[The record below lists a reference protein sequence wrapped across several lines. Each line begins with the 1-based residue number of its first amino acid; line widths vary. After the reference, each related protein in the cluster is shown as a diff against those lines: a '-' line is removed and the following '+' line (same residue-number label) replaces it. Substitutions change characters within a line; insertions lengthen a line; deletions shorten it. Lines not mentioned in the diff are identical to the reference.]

1 MRTPQIS
8 LTFVKKPK
16 PGKNDTT
23 SESPQIDW
31 DTVGQAA
38 AVAQETA
45 ETMAKVLFV
54 AYAGKKLIDT
64 ACEIAVIAAR
74 AKL

>member
-1 MRTPQIS
+1 MRTPTIS
-8 LTFVKKPK
+8 LTFAKQPNAV
-16 PGKNDTT
+16 KNDNTPD
-23 SESPQIDW
+23 SPQIDW

-45 ETMAKVLFV
+45 ETIGKVV
-54 AYAGKKLIDT
+54 VGAYIAKKLIDT
-64 ACEIAVIAAR
+64 VCEIAVIAAK